1 MKKPLVKKRLKWS
14 HEGNIWRH
22 IWSPISCRIW
32 SPGIIRF
39 NLSSLKTSI
48 FNLDVIGFSETEND
62 ASYRLF
68 KRANISKYEGLWI
81 LIIMLDAVDNN
92 SSMCMKIL
100 LWVYRKDALGAN
112 GLRIIFMALRIRIS
126 NLSLEQVLKVALN
139 VAILNTERC

>member
-1 MKKPLVKKRLKWS
+1 
-14 HEGNIWRH
+14 
-22 IWSPISCRIW
+22 
-32 SPGIIRF
+32 
-39 NLSSLKTSI
+39 
-48 FNLDVIGFSETEND
+48 
-62 ASYRLF
+62 
-68 KRANISKYEGLWI
+68 
-81 LIIMLDAVDNN
+81 MLDAVDNN